1 MTNVEKMM
9 ELIQTKKEKVTNPED
24 IRKVEYLEGALED
37 PELYFRIPPNVF
49 MGILQFLD
57 VPEEKLEEVYF
68 DMISPKDFKDLKN
81 KKPEVRR
88 IIGE

>member
-9 ELIQTKKEKVTNPED
+9 ELIQPKKEKVTDPED
-24 IRKVEYLEGALED
+24 IRQVEYLVGALGN